1 MFIYYQILGL
11 DENAKDQEIRNRYLE
26 LVRKFTPEQH
36 PEGFIRI
43 TKAYEAL
50 TVEVTDDA
58 AAVEL
63 LGYKV
68 KLYPGTY
75 HNIKVTTPVDLALA
89 EVIASDAE
97 SGYRL

>member
-43 TKAYEAL
+43 TKAYEAIKDRRSRIKSKIMGLKDYRFWTEAL
-50 TVEVTDDA
+50 TD
-58 AAVEL
+58 L
-63 LGYKV
+63 V
-68 KLYPGTY
+68 KTIDLERKSPGLRDILEADK
-75 HNIKVTTPVDLALA
+75 N
-89 EVIASDAE
+89 E
-97 SGYRL
+97 